1 MLNFFLL
8 SQRYNLPDVVGF
20 IPNFVDPDSQEPA
33 AKQFDRAYIGG
44 WRPLRGFKLNRT
56 NMTLSYPGDP
66 PMRPL
71 AVAVLRGEKIYIYPH
86 AWVLILQPSGA
97 FEVSRMD

>member
-1 MLNFFLL
+1 MLNFVLL
-8 SQRYNLPDVVGF
+8 NKRYNLNDVVGL
-20 IPNFVDPDSQEPA
+20 IPHFVDPDSQEPVA
-33 AKQFDRAYIGG
+33 RQFDRAYISG
-44 WRPLRGFKLNRT
+44 WRPLQGFKLNRA

-66 PMRPL
+66 PMRPV
-71 AVAVLRGEKIYIYPH
+71 AFAVLRDEEIYIYPY